1 MKHLFAWLALSLFAL
16 TATAQNSTL
25 RLMSYNIH
33 NGIGMDRITDY
44 TRISDVIN
52 NVKYRKPTA

>member
-1 MKHLFAWLALSLFAL
+1 MKHLFAWLALSLLAL

-33 NGIGMDRITDY
+33 NGIGMDRITD
-44 TRISDVIN
+44 
-52 NVKYRKPTA
+52 